1 MSSKPQ
7 SVATPAATQNWEP
20 VIVAFLCNWCSYA
33 GADLAG
39 SSRLHYPA
47 NVRVVRVP
55 CSGRVDQLFVLKAI
69 QPGADGVLVTGCH
82 IGECHYLKGNYMT
95 AKRLPVTRELLSF
108 IGIAPER
115 LRLDW
120 VSASEGDKFARVI
133 TEFSETIR
141 KLGPSPLK
149 SKVYG
154 RVKPTS

>member
-1 MSSKPQ
+1 MSEEKSF
-7 SVATPAATQNWEP
+7 EP
-20 VIVAFLCNWCSYA
+20 TIIGFLCNWCSYA

-39 SSRLHYPA
+39 GSRKQYPA
-47 NVRVVRVP
+47 NVLPIRVM
-55 CSGRVDQLFVLKAI
+55 CSGTVSPHHIIKAF
-69 QPGADGVLVTGCH
+69 QMGADGVLVTGCH

-108 IGIAPER
+108 IGIEPER

-133 TEFSETIR
+133 TEFSEAIR

-149 SKVYG
+149 SRNNG
-154 RVKPTS
+154 RIKAKS

>member
-1 MSSKPQ
+1 MSSEN
-7 SVATPAATQNWEP
+7 SFEP
-20 VIVAFLCNWCSYA
+20 TIIGFLCNWCSYA

-39 SSRLHYPA
+39 GSRKQYPA
-47 NVRVVRVP
+47 NVLPIRVM
-55 CSGRVDQLFVLKAI
+55 CSGTVSPLHIIKAF
-69 QPGADGVLVTGCH
+69 QMGADGVLVTGCH

-95 AKRLPVTRELLSF
+95 AKRLPVTKELLSF

-141 KLGPSPLK
+141 RLGPSPLK
-149 SKVYG
+149 SKTYG
-154 RVKPTS
+154 RVKATS